1 MQLLDVENKIHLDF
15 TYEMLK
21 QRASKDFIEITIK
34 KFKIPSFE
42 EHVNY
47 LKENIINYKFFYII
61 FCKNIPF
68 AEIFINKNFELGVYQ
83 HFSNLKKIRKQNTHL
98 RSQPNNVVIHDIFHQ
113 IIKKHKADV
122 PYIIGKINTINTLS
136 IKGIQNL
143 GFSKLYE
150 CYILKND

>member
-34 KFKIPSFE
+34 KFKMPSFE

-47 LKENIINYKFFYII
+47 LKENIINYKFFYLI
-61 FCKNIPF
+61 FYKDIPF
-68 AEIFINKNFELGVYQ
+68 AEIFINKSYELGIYQ
-83 HFSNLKKIRKQNTHL
+83 HFTNLKKIRNTTSHI
-98 RSQPNNVVIHDIFHQ
+98 RSKNDNVVLYDIFHK
-113 IIKKHKADV
+113 ILKKHKADT
-122 PYIIGKINTINTLS
+122 PYILGRINANNTLS
-136 IKGIQNL
+136 INGIKKL
-143 GFSKLYE
+143 GFTKLYE